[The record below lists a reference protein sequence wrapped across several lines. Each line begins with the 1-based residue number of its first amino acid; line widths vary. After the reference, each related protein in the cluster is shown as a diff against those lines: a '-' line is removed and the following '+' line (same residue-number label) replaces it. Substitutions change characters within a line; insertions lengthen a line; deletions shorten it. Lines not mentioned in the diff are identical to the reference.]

1 LELRS
6 RPALLE
12 AELARRKRDFEGER
26 YTAFVG
32 IQLTP
37 TQRRAVEGR
46 AAEAGISLSDYGRAQ
61 LTKNGGV
68 IAVPASRDAKAIRE
82 LAAEAAR
89 IGNNLNQMALRAN
102 IAGQVQSEENLRA
115 TLDQLTDVFEKI
127 IRL

>member
-1 LELRS
+1 M
-6 RPALLE
+6 
-12 AELARRKRDFEGER
+12 ARRKRDFDGER

-46 AAEAGISLSDYGRAQ
+46 AAEAGISLSDYGRTR
-61 LTKNGGV
+61 LTQDGGV
-68 IAVPASRDAKAIRE
+68 VAVPASRDAKAIRE
-82 LAAEAAR
+82 LMAEAAR

-102 IAGQVQSEENLRA
+102 VSGQIQSEENLRA
-115 TLDQLTDVFEKI
+115 ALDQLTDVFEKI